1 MARRDTASTHSPIDA
16 PEVGDAGDSNRPLSL
31 SPATVPAR
39 RFALTNRERRVV
51 IALIDFLIGALACY
65 VAFVGLRHPH
75 VRQLSFFDPL
85 FIGAFWVVSL
95 LAVDGYASDIPG
107 KRSDSGFAV
116 VKAAPIAALLTV
128 LAFFIHPYVL
138 TRSVIAVALLLGA
151 SMLIFYRLTAA
162 RLLLHESLAT
172 RVVLVADIQPSE
184 ELASALSAA
193 HYEYRVVDQLIGASP
208 DELSD
213 RLSELLAK
221 TDAEEVVVTNN
232 ELRLVPGLVEEC
244 LTHDVRLV
252 SGSELVERHTGRVPV
267 ESIDVHW
274 YLSLPDRDVW
284 RRPYAAA
291 RRAADLLLATLFG
304 LPFLV
309 LLPLLVMMIALDSRG
324 PVFLAQRR
332 IGEGGRTF
340 NLIKLRTMIANAEAG
355 GARYAEEGDQ
365 RVTRVGRF
373 LRATRLDEFPQLLN
387 ILRGEMSFIG
397 PRPERP
403 EFETEL
409 EAKIPHFRSRLLV
422 KPGLTGWAQIK
433 GGYAS
438 TPTEFTRKLEY
449 DLFYIKNRSL
459 QLDLQILVRTF
470 GTVVGWRGR

>member
-1 MARRDTASTHSPIDA
+1 M
-16 PEVGDAGDSNRPLSL
+16 
-31 SPATVPAR
+31 
-39 RFALTNRERRVV
+39 
-51 IALIDFLIGALACY
+51 
-65 VAFVGLRHPH
+65 
-75 VRQLSFFDPL
+75 
-85 FIGAFWVVSL
+85 
-95 LAVDGYASDIPG
+95 
-107 KRSDSGFAV
+107 
-116 VKAAPIAALLTV
+116 
-128 LAFFIHPYVL
+128 
-138 TRSVIAVALLLGA
+138 ALLLGA
-151 SMLIFYRLTAA
+151 ALLILFRITAA

-172 RVVLVADIQPSE
+172 RVILVADARPSDD
-184 ELASALSAA
+184 LMGALSAA
-193 HYEYRVVDQLIGASP
+193 RYEYRVVDTLIGAP
-208 DELSD
+208 AGELVPQL
-213 RLSELLAK
+213 RELLAK
-221 TDAEEVVVTNN
+221 TGAEELVVTNN

-252 SGSELVERHTGRVPV
+252 SGSELVERYTGRVPV

-284 RRPYAAA
+284 RRPYAVA
-291 RRAADLLLATLFG
+291 RRVADLLLAALFG

-309 LLPLLVMMIALDSRG
+309 LLPVLALIIALDSRG
-324 PVFLAQRR
+324 PVFFTQRR
-332 IGEGGRTF
+332 IGEGGRDF
-340 NLIKLRTMIANAEAG
+340 GLLKLRTMTADAEAG

-373 LRATRLDEFPQLLN
+373 LRASRLDEFPQLLN
-387 ILRGEMSFIG
+387 IMRGEMSFIG

-403 EFETEL
+403 EFESDL

-438 TPTEFTRKLEY
+438 TMAEITRKLEY

-459 QLDLQILVRTF
+459 QLDLQILVSTF